1 MPNVN
6 GNKPGAAPEWALAL
20 PHGANNNVGQ
30 YAQSGDSTKDPLQ
43 CASNSQRGNFHN
55 KDAQNSCSESTRSSN
70 PNNEVS
76 SPDLSSSNNAA
87 NAALPKNHTND
98 DTYEVYQLNV
108 KSSSNDS
115 SPQKSKLSVASYAQ
129 PYEES
134 YEERTKFN
142 KKKSSFYDNNG
153 VPDSYPFLHSYNA
166 SHAGN
171 ANRKCDNGAHQ
182 QNNASGG
189 STPQKN
195 STQHASMGDQRGA
208 REPNENEGESVW
220 GPDNLENFRLGKK
233 GTSQWGSPTGG
244 PEKEEQPSGVIG
256 ASGEVN
262 SDARDDPPNSLPV
275 ERGSAG
281 SASPGPAEG
290 SPKGHTQ
297 KDGDGNKLS
306 VHSYDVDNLYENFC
320 TNRERAMSHTKIFNY
335 SGSEERKIT
344 KPKDKANTFVPKYN
358 NLSAKEIHFN
368 SLAGNDNITIL
379 AANKMKLDL
388 TKVSEK
394 KGDALPDVYPFHLSS
409 DTKNEEE
416 KKRVHKPPCLEKL
429 YPTNFNYINT
439 YSNTNTDITLEE
451 RRNYM
456 NSSHIFDCDDDKMEQ
471 PYEKGSKHTTGVEV
485 VTHRISKD
493 VTNVDSEK
501 EEKRKVNPL
510 YSDLFGRK
518 TPDINHNAPCEKIMP
533 TTLNCN
539 WMYCP
544 IHSRKYSEQSINSSD
559 YLHSCEMGNFNRKSY
574 FNKEVYDDEK
584 KKILQEA
591 IQKGTRASLRV
602 HLQSILQD
610 GVNYNLEECNHV
622 EATYLFL
629 HNIKDSVSDE
639 EIKDAVRKSGAFVVT
654 YEPEYDF
661 LCNRRKS
668 NAKLCIRHAN
678 GKEGL
683 NLLTSLL
690 AQLEITVQRM

>member
-6 GNKPGAAPEWALAL
+6 SNKPGADPDWALAL
-20 PHGANNNVGQ
+20 SRGANNHVGEYVQ
-30 YAQSGDSTKDPLQ
+30 NSNNTKDPLQ
-43 CASNSQRGNFHN
+43 CASNIQRGSFHN
-55 KDAQNSCSESTRSSN
+55 KAAPNSCSDSTRSSN
-70 PNNEVS
+70 PNNEVP
-76 SPDLSSSNNAA
+76 SPDLSTSNNGA
-87 NAALPKNHTND
+87 NTALPKNHNND

-115 SPQKSKLSVASYAQ
+115 SPQKSKLSVSSYSQ
-129 PYEES
+129 QYEES

-142 KKKSSFYDNNG
+142 KKKSSFYDNNS
-153 VPDSYPFLHSYNA
+153 VPDSYPFLHSYNI
-166 SHAGN
+166 SHTDN
-171 ANRKCDNGAHQ
+171 ANRKHDNGAHQ
-182 QNNASGG
+182 QNNSSGG
-189 STPQKN
+189 GTPQKN
-195 STQHASMGDQRGA
+195 STQHASMCDQHGA
-208 REPNENEGESVW
+208 GGPNENEGESVW
-220 GPDNLENFRLGKK
+220 GPDNLGNFRLDKK
-233 GTSQWGSPTGG
+233 GASKWG
-244 PEKEEQPSGVIG
+244 PEKEEQRSGVRCEVG
-256 ASGEVN
+256 GEVGGGVGGEVGSHPQN
-262 SDARDDPPNSLPV
+262 GLPN
-275 ERGSAG
+275 EQD
-281 SASPGPAEG
+281 SASCASLGPAEG

-306 VHSYDVDNLYENFC
+306 VHNYDVDKLYEDFYV
-320 TNRERAMSHTKIFNY
+320 NRERAMSHTKIFNY
-335 SGSEERKIT
+335 AGSEEMKIT
-344 KPKDKANTFVPKYN
+344 KPKDKTNTFVPKYN

-388 TKVSEK
+388 TKLSEK
-394 KGDALPDVYPFHLSS
+394 NEDALPD
-409 DTKNEEE
+409 
-416 KKRVHKPPCLEKL
+416 L

-439 YSNTNTDITLEE
+439 YNNNNADITLEE

-456 NSSHIFDCDDDKMEQ
+456 NSSHIFDCDDNKMEQ
-471 PYEKGSKHTTGVEV
+471 YYEKGSKNTTEV

-518 TPDINHNAPCEKIMP
+518 TPDINNKAPCEKIMP

-539 WMYCP
+539 WLYCP
-544 IHSRKYSEQSINSSD
+544 IDSRKYSEQSINSSD
-559 YLHSCEMGNFNRKSY
+559 YLQSCEKGNFNRKSY
-574 FNKEVYDDEK
+574 FDKEVYDNEK

-591 IQKGTRASLRV
+591 IQKGARASLRV
-602 HLQSILQD
+602 HMQSILQD
-610 GVNYNLEECNHV
+610 GANYNLEDCNHV
-622 EATYLFL
+622 EATYLTL
-629 HNIKDSVSDE
+629 HNIKDCVSDE

-661 LCNRRKS
+661 LCDRRKS

-690 AQLEITVQRM
+690 AQLEITVQLM